1 MNLENILSALMEV
14 DENELPLVGL
24 DAAKANWAMFYPELV
39 KTIDAFVANPKSM
52 TAQQEAVLFY
62 GTFLLAELKYTPA
75 LDKVLELFACQDTF
89 LTPIESVFGDTL
101 TELVPSL
108 FYILANGN
116 PEVLSDFIL
125 GDHLAMYSK
134 GSAIETVF
142 AQYEAGVVSKS
153 EILDYV
159 SLWQSSF
166 LASPGITN
174 RFLMSVLATS
184 CIDYQLDEF
193 KNEFSALC
201 NKDIFDEDRA
211 TLAEIRAWDSANGV
225 KQFESGLIQAD
236 FNLVEILDSWENNG
250 KSEAPSVESVEDEM
264 ARMLSENNLLANTI
278 FDENFIVK
286 NSVPVSSLGSK
297 VGRNE
302 PCPCGSGK
310 KYKKCC
316 LH

>member
-1 MNLENILSALMEV
+1 MNLDEILAALSDV
-14 DENELPLVGL
+14 DSDGDLPLAGL
-24 DAAKANWAMFYPELV
+24 EAAKANWALFYPELT
-39 KTIDAFVANPKSM
+39 KIMDEFIADPK
-52 TAQQEAVLFY
+52 AVSPERQNILFY
-62 GTFLLAELKYTPA
+62 GTWLLAELKYTPA

-125 GDHLAMYSK
+125 GDHFAMYSK
-134 GSAIETVF
+134 GSAIEVVF
-142 AQYEAGVVSKS
+142 AQYEMGVVTKS

-166 LASPGITN
+166 LASPSMTN

-211 TLAEIRAWDSANGV
+211 TLEEIKAWDSDNGI

-236 FNLVEILDSWENNG
+236 FNLAQTLESWQVNESNASITEDKVKDEIASLMAEQNILKNILY
-250 KSEAPSVESVEDEM
+250 DEQ
-264 ARMLSENNLLANTI
+264 
-278 FDENFIVK
+278 FIEE
-286 NSVPVSSLGSK
+286 NSVPVSSLAK